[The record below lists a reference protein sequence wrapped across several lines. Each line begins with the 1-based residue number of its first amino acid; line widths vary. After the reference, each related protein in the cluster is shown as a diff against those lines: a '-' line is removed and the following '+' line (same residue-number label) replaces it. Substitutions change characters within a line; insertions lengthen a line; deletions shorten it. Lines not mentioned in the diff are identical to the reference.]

1 MIMCSS
7 LLGERFLNFAV
18 CPGFINLTRLS
29 VLWCCKKKTW
39 RKCSEN
45 KRRPKLK
52 PDGFKSFQGMKISIF
67 TLKTEW
73 SFPGF
78 LFSFMA
84 VFVAG
89 VASQAVV
96 WGRLYWV
103 SLQEK
108 GVLVLFVCAVVREGS
123 GLLPGRHSWRT
134 SSGGKWAQVH
144 FLKCVLI
151 SSAWEA
157 GNFTPGVSAQPLSL
171 YKVKPLL
178 VSLMFGTPCT

>member
-1 MIMCSS
+1 MLWKQKKTKIKTRWIQIFSRHENFHFYLKNWVKLSRHPVLFYGSVCCWCSIS
-7 LLGERFLNFAV
+7 SCSVGQAV
-18 CPGFINLTRLS
+18 LS
-29 VLWCCKKKTW
+29 VLT
-39 RKCSEN
+39 RE
-45 KRRPKLK
+45 
-52 PDGFKSFQGMKISIF
+52 
-67 TLKTEW
+67 
-73 SFPGF
+73 
-78 LFSFMA
+78 
-84 VFVAG
+84 
-89 VASQAVV
+89 
-96 WGRLYWV
+96 
-103 SLQEK
+103 

-134 SSGGKWAQVH
+134 SSGGKWVQVH